1 MSKTELSG
9 GVHRRS
15 FLIAAGAGGAAFA
28 AAQFTPGI
36 ALADKALTAEAIR
49 KAIGDRKPIEGRVTI
64 DGPEIAE
71 NGNTVPIGFEVESKM
86 SGGDMVKAVHVFAE
100 GNPRPEVANFW
111 FSGQSGAARGSFRMR
126 MAKTQNI
133 IALAEMA
140 DGKVYMGTRLVKV
153 TIGGCGG

>member
-1 MSKTELSG
+1 MSQTESSG

-15 FLIAAGAGGAAFA
+15 FLIAAGAGGAALA

-36 ALADKALTAEAIR
+36 ALADKALTAEAI
-49 KAIGDRKPIEGRVTI
+49 KKVVGDRKPIEGKITI

-71 NGNTVPIGFEVESKM
+71 NGNTVPVGFEVESKM
-86 SGGDMVKAVHVFAE
+86 SGGDMVKAVHIFAE

-111 FSGQSGAARGSFRMR
+111 FSDRSGAARGAFRMR

-140 DGKVYMGTRLVKV
+140 DGKVYMGQRLVKV

>member
-1 MSKTELSG
+1 MSQTEVSG

-15 FLIAAGAGGAAFA
+15 FLIAAGAGSAAFA
-28 AAQFTPGI
+28 AAQFAPGI
-36 ALADKALTAEAIR
+36 ALADKALTEQAI
-49 KAIGDRKPIEGRVTI
+49 KKVIGDRKPIEGRVSI

-71 NGNTVPIGFEVESKM
+71 NGNTVPVGFEVESKM

-111 FSGQSGAARGSFRMR
+111 FSADSGAARGAFRMR
-126 MAKTQNI
+126 MAKTQNL
-133 IALAEMA
+133 IAVAEMA
-140 DGKVYMGTRLVKV
+140 DGKVYMGKRLVKV

>member
-1 MSKTELSG
+1 MSQTEISG

-15 FLIAAGAGGAAFA
+15 FLIAAGAGSAAFA
-28 AAQFTPGI
+28 AAQLTPGI
-36 ALADKALTAEAIR
+36 ALADKALTAEAIK
-49 KAIGDRKPIEGRVTI
+49 KAIGDRTPIEGRVTI

-86 SGGDMVKAVHVFAE
+86 SGADQVRAVHIFAE

-111 FSGQSGAARGSFRMR
+111 FSEQSGAARGAFRMR

-140 DGKVYMGTRLVKV
+140 DGKVYKGQRLVKV

>member
-1 MSKTELSG
+1 MSQTEISG

-15 FLIAAGAGGAAFA
+15 FLIAAGAGSAAFA
-28 AAQFTPGI
+28 AAQLTPGI
-36 ALADKALTAEAIR
+36 ALADKALTAEAIK
-49 KAIGDRKPIEGRVTI
+49 KAIGDRTPIDGRVTI

-86 SGGDMVKAVHVFAE
+86 SGADQVKAVHIFAE

-111 FSGQSGAARGSFRMR
+111 FSEQSGAARGAFRMR

-140 DGKVYMGTRLVKV
+140 DGKVYKGQRLVKV

>member
-1 MSKTELSG
+1 

-15 FLIAAGAGGAAFA
+15 FLIAAGAGSAAFA
-28 AAQFTPGI
+28 AAQFAPGI
-36 ALADKALTAEAIR
+36 ALADKALTEQAI
-49 KAIGDRKPIEGRVTI
+49 KKVIGDRKPIEGRVSI

-71 NGNTVPIGFEVESKM
+71 NGNTVPVGFEVESKM

-111 FSGQSGAARGSFRMR
+111 FSADSGAARGAFRMR
-126 MAKTQNI
+126 MAKTQNL
-133 IALAEMA
+133 IAVAEMA
-140 DGKVYMGTRLVKV
+140 DGKVYMGKRLVKV

>member
-1 MSKTELSG
+1 MSQTEPSG

-36 ALADKALTAEAIR
+36 ALADKALTAEAIK
-49 KAIGDRKPIEGRVTI
+49 KAIGDRKPIEGRVSI
-64 DGPEIAE
+64 DSPEIAE

-86 SGGDMVKAVHVFAE
+86 SGGDMVKAVHIFAE

-111 FSGQSGAARGSFRMR
+111 FSGQSGVARGAFRMR
-126 MAKTQNI
+126 MAKTQKSY
-133 IALAEMA
+133 ALAN
-140 DGKVYMGTRLVKV
+140 GRRKVYYGQPGESD
-153 TIGGCGG
+153 IGGCGG

>member
-1 MSKTELSG
+1 MSQTEISA

-15 FLIAAGAGGAAFA
+15 FLIAAGAGSAAFA
-28 AAQFTPGI
+28 AAQLTPGI
-36 ALADKALTAEAIR
+36 ALADKALTAEAIK
-49 KAIGDRKPIEGRVTI
+49 KAIGDRTPIDGRVTI

-86 SGGDMVKAVHVFAE
+86 SGGDQVKAVHIFAE

-111 FSGQSGAARGSFRMR
+111 FSEQSGAARGAFRMR

-140 DGKVYMGTRLVKV
+140 DGKVYKGQRLVKV

>member
-1 MSKTELSG
+1 MSQTENSG

-15 FLIAAGAGGAAFA
+15 FLIAAGAGSAAFA
-28 AAQFTPGI
+28 AAQLTPGI
-36 ALADKALTAEAIR
+36 ALADKALTAEAIK
-49 KAIGDRKPIEGRVTI
+49 KAIGDRTPIEGRVTI

-86 SGGDMVKAVHVFAE
+86 SGADQVRAVHIFAE

-111 FSGQSGAARGSFRMR
+111 FSEQSGAARGAFRMR

-140 DGKVYMGTRLVKV
+140 DGKVYMGKRLVKV

>member
-1 MSKTELSG
+1 MSQTDVSG

-36 ALADKALTAEAIR
+36 ALADKALTAQAIE

-71 NGNTVPIGFEVESKM
+71 NGNTVPVGFEVESKM
-86 SGGDMVKAVHVFAE
+86 AGDDMVKAVHIFAE

-111 FSGQSGAARGSFRMR
+111 FSENSGAARGAFRMR
-126 MAKTQNI
+126 MAKTQNL

-140 DGKVYMGTRLVKV
+140 DGKVYMGQRLVKV

>member
-1 MSKTELSG
+1 MSQTESTG

-36 ALADKALTAEAIR
+36 ALADKALVQEAIR

-111 FSGQSGAARGSFRMR
+111 FSGQSGSARGAFRMR

-133 IALAEMA
+133 IALAEMT
-140 DGKVYMGTRLVKV
+140 DGKVYMGQRLVKV

>member
-1 MSKTELSG
+1 MSQTEISG

-15 FLIAAGAGGAAFA
+15 FLIAAGAGSAAFA
-28 AAQFTPGI
+28 AAQLMPGI
-36 ALADKALTAEAIR
+36 ALADKALTAEAIK
-49 KAIGDRKPIEGRVTI
+49 KAIGDRTPIDGRVTI

-86 SGGDMVKAVHVFAE
+86 SGADQVKAVHIFAE

-111 FSGQSGAARGSFRMR
+111 FSEQSGAARGAFRMR

-140 DGKVYMGTRLVKV
+140 DGKVYKGQRLVKV